1 MITLCGN
8 TLVTFINNN
17 MQIHSKTKKIIKK
30 ILRYNIS
37 NNKDLELK
45 LSEMCDSLK
54 YLELL
59 LSVEKIAKKKIL
71 NRKIIKIKDINNF
84 FYEKK

>member
-1 MITLCGN
+1 
-8 TLVTFINNN
+8 
-17 MQIHSKTKKIIKK
+17 MQIHSKTKKVIKNVLK
-30 ILRYNIS
+30 YNIS

-45 LSEMCDSLK
+45 LSEICDSLK

-59 LSVEKIAKKKIL
+59 LSVEKAAKKKIF

-84 FYEKK
+84 FNEKK